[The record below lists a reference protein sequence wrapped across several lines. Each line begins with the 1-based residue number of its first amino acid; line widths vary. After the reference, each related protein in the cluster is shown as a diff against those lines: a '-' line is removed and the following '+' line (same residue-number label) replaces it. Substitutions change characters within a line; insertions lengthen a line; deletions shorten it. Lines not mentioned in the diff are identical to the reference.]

1 MGETREDAREN
12 MVFGLKELSIRGD
25 FRTTVEYLIKL
36 LETEHFFKNSVDTGW
51 LDRMIADRVKT
62 EKPDIKRRRKQSIES
77 KKHVQKG
84 LHLKRTKKIRTNVRF
99 RRPVTLSLP
108 RVPRYQRKSVPHRN
122 RFVKKKYIYIFG
134 KKLNCISNK

>member
-1 MGETREDAREN
+1 
-12 MVFGLKELSIRGD
+12 MVFALKELSIRGD

-36 LETEHFFKNSVDTGW
+36 LEHFLKNSVDTGW
-51 LDRMIADRVKT
+51 LDRMIVDRVKT
-62 EKPDIKRRRKQSIES
+62 EKPDVKRRIKQSIES

-84 LHLKRTKKIRTNVRF
+84 LHLKRSKKIRTNVRF

-122 RFVKKKYIYIFG
+122 RFVKKKIYIFLV
-134 KKLNCISNK
+134 KN

>member
-1 MGETREDAREN
+1 VVKRDAESKA
-12 MVFGLKELSIRGD
+12 LK
-25 FRTTVEYLIKL
+25 
-36 LETEHFFKNSVDTGW
+36 
-51 LDRMIADRVKT
+51 A
-62 EKPDIKRRRKQSIES
+62 

-122 RFVKKKYIYIFG
+122 RFVKKNYIFG
-134 KKLNCISNK
+134 KKLNCISNKMMRYILKKR